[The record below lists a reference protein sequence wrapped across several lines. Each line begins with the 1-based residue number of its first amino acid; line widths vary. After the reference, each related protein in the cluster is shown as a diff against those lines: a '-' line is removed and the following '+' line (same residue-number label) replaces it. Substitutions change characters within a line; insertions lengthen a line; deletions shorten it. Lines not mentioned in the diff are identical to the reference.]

1 MLLDWHLEPPKY
13 LPSPGK
19 EKLCLFN
26 HLLNAKRFDPHAMD
40 KSHPKNEQKRCL
52 EKPEHHSSQLTTCSL
67 WVMMDKDFSCWDEIK
82 IYMHCFLSQ
91 LVGRSSSFNSIS
103 AASDGHPE
111 SWLSN
116 GAVSWQ
122 KPKRAVGTSGRS
134 RHSRGWTMTPGK
146 HPNCL
151 QTLAGLI
158 YNRPYQYLSLS
169 LFFMRIRFSLL
180 HSIALLCHFL
190 QLLSFPW
197 NMALRQLIRVLHC
210 VISSNFY

>member
-1 MLLDWHLEPPKY
+1 MER
-13 LPSPGK
+13 
-19 EKLCLFN
+19 LCLFN
-26 HLLNAKRFDPHAMD
+26 HPLNAKRFDPHAID

-52 EKPEHHSSQLTTCSL
+52 EKAEHHSSQLTTCSL
-67 WVMMDKDFSCWDEIK
+67 WVMMDKDFSRWDEIK

-158 YNRPYQYLSLS
+158 YNRPYQHLSLS
-169 LFFMRIRFSLL
+169 LSFLWESDF
-180 HSIALLCHFL
+180 HCSI
-190 QLLSFPW
+190 QLLSSAIFYSSYRSPGIWPW
-197 NMALRQLIRVLHC
+197 DSSSVSFTVLSLLTF
-210 VISSNFY
+210 IKTSAFIWR

>member
-1 MLLDWHLEPPKY
+1 M
-13 LPSPGK
+13 
-19 EKLCLFN
+19 N
-26 HLLNAKRFDPHAMD
+26 KRGVWKAD
-40 KSHPKNEQKRCL
+40 
-52 EKPEHHSSQLTTCSL
+52 HHSSQLTTCSL

-122 KPKRAVGTSGRS
+122 KPKRAVGTSGPS
-134 RHSRGWTMTPGK
+134 CHSRGWTMTPGMQ
-146 HPNCL
+146 PNCL

-158 YNRPYQYLSLS
+158 YYRPYQHLSLS
-169 LFFMRIRFSLL
+169 FMRIRISLL
-180 HSIALLCHFL
+180 HSIALFCHFL
-190 QLLSFPW
+190 QLLSFPS
-197 NMALRQLIRVLHC
+197 NIALRQLIRVLHC